1 MGQSLQLPCSM
12 MRILLLPLFFLSC
25 VSADVWSDAGIVPTF
40 LPYSPETE
48 IKAIVWRDTQFKLKA
63 NNATVDSADIR
74 KAPTHIRFNA
84 EEDKLYLIVIV
95 DFGVIT
101 GPTNNQN
108 YLHWMVHNV
117 PGNAIRDGVENIEYL
132 TPWGFER
139 NADETDIVETG
150 DAALHPLGILIFEQH
165 PRVTIDALRE
175 ARGCSFDGLLGAGR
189 TGDISNLMAKYAL
202 GDRPVAG
209 KLFWTKYGKVADEIN
224 CYITACTGFAFP
236 YAIPGKNDFPGCDSG
251 DLWVNNGIVPKF
263 LPESPA
269 KRIPA
274 IVWRDTKFK
283 LKENNATVLSE
294 DILKTPT
301 NIRLNTDEDKLYT
314 YMIIDFGVITGPT
327 ENQNFIHWMVH
338 NVPGTS
344 FSEGDENTEYLTPWG
359 FERNADQTAIVDTGA
374 AALHPLGILAFEQ
387 SGSISGLREARGCS
401 FDGVFGAGRFGDV
414 SNLMEHFNLGSQP
427 IAGTL
432 FWTRRSPAADAV
444 NCYVSKCTGQPFPY
458 PIVGYNDMPECQP

>member
-1 MGQSLQLPCSM
+1 MKL
-12 MRILLLPLFFLSC
+12 LLLPLFFLSH

-40 LPYSPETE
+40 LPYSPESE
-48 IKAIVWRDTQFKLKA
+48 IKAVFWRDTKFKLKA

-74 KAPTHIRFNA
+74 KAPTNIRFNA

-165 PRVTIDALRE
+165 PHVNIDGLRE

-189 TGDISNLMAKYAL
+189 TGDISNLMTKYAL

-236 YAIPGKNDFPGCDSG
+236 YAIPGK
-251 DLWVNNGIVPKF
+251 
-263 LPESPA
+263 
-269 KRIPA
+269 
-274 IVWRDTKFK
+274 VWKDTKFK

-301 NIRLNTDEDKLYT
+301 K
-314 YMIIDFGVITGPT
+314 
-327 ENQNFIHWMVH
+327 
-338 NVPGTS
+338 
-344 FSEGDENTEYLTPWG
+344 
-359 FERNADQTAIVDTGA
+359 
-374 AALHPLGILAFEQ
+374 
-387 SGSISGLREARGCS
+387 
-401 FDGVFGAGRFGDV
+401 
-414 SNLMEHFNLGSQP
+414 
-427 IAGTL
+427 
-432 FWTRRSPAADAV
+432 
-444 NCYVSKCTGQPFPY
+444 
-458 PIVGYNDMPECQP
+458 